1 MLAWIET
8 DLDFSRIA
16 DAPALLARETDA
28 LLSWHAGRN
37 LLRCWRRVNG
47 RGWLGVVDFADA
59 ALLDDALNALP
70 TFGALQ
76 GVAITPLV
84 PHRRFGEFAAWRD
97 VPGSAAGQLYH
108 VRLAIDRARLEP
120 ARTHDLLERAEA
132 NARRHIDEGQVVGI
146 WREPHGNGACMA
158 WCVRDAQ
165 ELHHELDAL
174 PLKGFMRGVHVEPVL
189 PMAGLEALAG
199 WTR

>member
-16 DAPALLARETDA
+16 DAPALLARETGM
-28 LLSWHAGRN
+28 LREWHAGNR

-47 RGWLGVVDFADA
+47 RGWHAVVDFPA
-59 ALLDDALNALP
+59 AEALDDAINALP
-70 TFGALQ
+70 TYGALQ
-76 GVAITPLV
+76 GLAIAPLV
-84 PHRRFGEFAAWRD
+84 PHKRFGQFAQWRES
-97 VPGSAAGQLYH
+97 PGLPSGQLYH

-158 WCVRDAQ
+158 WCVRDTQ
-165 ELHHELDAL
+165 ELHHELDTL
-174 PLKGFMRGVHVEPVL
+174 PLKGFMRSVHVEPLVPL
-189 PMAGLEALAG
+189 AGLEELAG